1 MYREFMEKLDVLDN
15 ISVDDG
21 WNYIDSFEWS
31 DMLVTDGVS
40 FIAEYPLTNKPIVFI
55 ENPHHMKF
63 NSNGELAR
71 LCCHIAADNA
81 DIENYICQA
90 LNGKLHIHTQA
101 IEQYR
106 KVLNLDRVAEN
117 IVADILQD

>member
-1 MYREFMEKLDVLDN
+1 
-15 ISVDDG
+15 
-21 WNYIDSFEWS
+21 
-31 DMLVTDGVS
+31 
-40 FIAEYPLTNKPIVFI
+40 
-55 ENPHHMKF
+55 MKF

-90 LNGKLHIHTQA
+90 LNGRLHIHTQA